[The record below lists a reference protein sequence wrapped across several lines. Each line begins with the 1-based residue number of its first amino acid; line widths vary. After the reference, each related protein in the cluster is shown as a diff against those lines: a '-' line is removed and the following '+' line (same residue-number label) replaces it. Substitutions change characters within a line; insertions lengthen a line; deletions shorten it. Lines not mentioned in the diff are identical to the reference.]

1 MKKQEEAEVEGV
13 CMCVKEGGGA
23 KRFAIPQVV
32 IGIGYK
38 YRLSFR
44 IKVVLRVFL

>member
-1 MKKQEEAEVEGV
+1 MKKQEEAEVGGV

-32 IGIGYK
+32 NK

-44 IKVVLRVFL
+44 IKVVLRVFVSRL